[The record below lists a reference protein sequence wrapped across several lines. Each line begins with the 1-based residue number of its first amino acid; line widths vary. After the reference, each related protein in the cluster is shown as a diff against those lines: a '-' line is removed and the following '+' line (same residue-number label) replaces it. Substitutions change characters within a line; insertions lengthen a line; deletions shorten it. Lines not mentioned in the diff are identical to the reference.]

1 MSNVKK
7 ISQIISYNFSD
18 ETLLIESLT
27 HTGKNRRKNSIF
39 QRLEFLGDRVLG
51 LCIAKILFD
60 INEEDYNFTIH
71 QAPEGS
77 VMRRCPDVAKIKSI
91 GYKKEFPLEKGLQ
104 ATIDWYK
111 G

>member
-1 MSNVKK
+1 MSIVKK
-7 ISQIISYNFSD
+7 ISQIISYNFRD

-60 INEEDYNFTIH
+60 
-71 QAPEGS
+71 
-77 VMRRCPDVAKIKSI
+77 K
-91 GYKKEFPLEKGLQ
+91 FPSESEVILQ
-104 ATIDWYK
+104 GECII
-111 G
+111 